1 MMSISPSSARTPR
14 RFYAQFA
21 AYFVDWISP
30 GHAMPKALVLSI
42 LIAAIFLPP
51 GAQAQ
56 QSARAADLR
65 YCAQLSNLYIRYVGR
80 SEAGPSAPVRPDV
93 NGGVALAKC
102 HEGDAAAS
110 IPILERKLRNA
121 GFTLPPRG

>member
-1 MMSISPSSARTPR
+1 
-14 RFYAQFA
+14 
-21 AYFVDWISP
+21 
-30 GHAMPKALVLSI
+30 MPKILGFSI

-51 GAQAQ
+51 GAHAQ
-56 QSARAADLR
+56 QVARAADLH
-65 YCAQLSNLYIRYVGR
+65 YCAQLSELYIRYVGR
-80 SEAGPSAPVRPDV
+80 SEAGPSTPVKPDV

-110 IPILERKLRNA
+110 IPILERKLRNV

>member
-1 MMSISPSSARTPR
+1 MISFSPPEPR
-14 RFYAQFA
+14 RYYAQFA
-21 AYFVDWISP
+21 AYFVDWISS
-30 GHAMPKALVLSI
+30 GFVMPKALALSI
-42 LIAAIFLPP
+42 VVAAISLPP
-51 GAQAQ
+51 AAQAQ
-56 QSARAADLR
+56 QVASAGDLR

-80 SEAGPSAPVRPDV
+80 SEAGPSAPVKPDV

-102 HEGDAAAS
+102 HAGDAAAS